1 MEAILFTGIQGMGK
15 STFYL
20 ERFFRTHIRLNMDM
34 LRTRTRERILLE
46 ACIRAKQ
53 PFVIDNTNPT
63 IKSREPYIAAAR
75 AAKFRVIGYYFQS
88 SIDDALRRNEA
99 RPEGQRVPKVGLFA
113 TNARL
118 QPPAMAEGF
127 DELWSV
133 RISENA
139 PGGFV
144 VENMARPNML

>member
-1 MEAILFTGIQGMGK
+1 
-15 STFYL
+15 
-20 ERFFRTHIRLNMDM
+20 MDM

-46 ACIRAKQ
+46 ACIRARQ

-75 AAKFRVIGYYFQS
+75 AARFRVAGYYFQS

-99 RPEGQRVPKVGLFA
+99 RPQGERIPKVGLFA

-118 QPPAMAEGF
+118 QSPTLAEGF

-133 RISENA
+133 RISADA

-144 VENMARPNML
+144 VESMDHPTPL